1 MSSFNKFEV
10 IVIGGGHAGCEAAA
24 ASARMGSSTLL
35 ITQNIDTIG
44 QMSCN
49 PSIGGIG
56 KSHLVHEI
64 DALGGLMGL
73 NTDKSG
79 IQFRILNKS
88 KGAAV
93 RAIRAQT
100 DRILYKTHIRS
111 MLESQDNLQ
120 IFQQTVEDLIIEN
133 EQIIGVKT
141 QIGLDFFAPA
151 IVLTTGTFLNGK
163 IHIGMTNFAGGRMGD
178 SPSIKL
184 SDRLIERIPNQRLKT
199 GTPPR
204 LDGRTINYQKLKKQ
218 NHDEPQPVFS
228 VLGNIEMHP
237 RQVACFITN
246 TTKKTNEIIN
256 KNLHRSP
263 LYAGVIDSIGPRYC
277 PSIEDKVVKF
287 ANRDQHQ
294 IFLEPEGLNT
304 SEIYPNGI
312 STSLPIDVQLSVVAS
327 IPGLENARIIR
338 PGYAIEYDFFDPR
351 NLKPTLENNSING
364 LFFAGQI
371 NGTTGYE
378 EAAAQGIIAGI
389 NASLR
394 VKDQEPFIVSRLN
407 SYIGVMIDD
416 LIHTGIIEPYRMFT
430 SRAEYRLYLR
440 SDNADIRLSHFAHQL
455 GLISD
460 RQWRLYN
467 QKQKYLDKTK
477 KWLNEN
483 KVTDQDFKKYLNEKL
498 KIEITNDQ
506 NFWQLLKRPNVNI
519 KLLREIAEKLKI
531 KSIDESPYEQ
541 TLENDIKYQG
551 YINRQIEEVK
561 HLADLEKVAIPESI
575 NYQQIPNLS
584 NEMRFNLAK
593 YRPQNLAQA
602 KAISG
607 VTPSALS
614 IIHIYLKKISTKIDQ
629 VIKQ

>member
-1 MSSFNKFEV
+1 MSSFNKFAV

-100 DRILYKTHIRS
+100 DRILYKTNIRS

-440 SDNADIRLSHFAHQL
+440 SDNADIRLSHFAHQF

-460 RQWRLYN
+460 QQWRLYN
-467 QKQKYLDKTK
+467 QKQNYLDKSK

-483 KVTDQDFKKYLNEKL
+483 KVTDQDFKNYLNEKQS
-498 KIEITNDQ
+498 IEITNDQ

>member
-1 MSSFNKFEV
+1 MSSFNKFAV

-100 DRILYKTHIRS
+100 DRILYKTNIRS

-351 NLKPTLENNSING
+351 NLKSTLENTSING

-440 SDNADIRLSHFAHQL
+440 SDNADIRLSHFAHQF

-460 RQWRLYN
+460 QQLRLYI
-467 QKQKYLDKTK
+467 QKKNYLDKSK

-483 KVTDQDFKKYLNEKL
+483 KVTDQDFKNYLNEKHS
-498 KIEITNDQ
+498 IEITNDQ

-531 KSIDESPYEQ
+531 NSIDESPYEQ

-551 YINRQIEEVK
+551 YIDRQIEEVK